1 MRIYTCVKLWVL
13 IGFLSVCVHGTCLPY
28 ACIIRLQGGRIRSLR
43 IQGPFQSPDKYRA
56 GLQAKTLEELQLGER
71 NISLPLVLH
80 CSKPAPSNLSLRKDL
95 QSVCAEKPT
104 TRWILATLTKKLPS
118 YHVVHNT
125 SNLSQVNFVNFSIWL
140 PHLAPVLWGKHP
152 VWAVGSKSSLALWSH
167 IHQLSPCSITL
178 YGHGTA
184 ATMAALYLSV
194 SVCACEGQQLMK
206 GICSSGTIKGIQR
219 GGGRAAFLFIL
230 GLTLLKSCC
239 I

>member
-125 SNLSQVNFVNFSIWL
+125 SDLPRWISSTFLSGCRIWL
-140 PHLAPVLWGKHP
+140 RFSGENIQSEQWEVNQALPYGATFT
-152 VWAVGSKSSLALWSH
+152 SSL
-167 IHQLSPCSITL
+167 P
-178 YGHGTA
+178 A
-184 ATMAALYLSV
+184 A
-194 SVCACEGQQLMK
+194 
-206 GICSSGTIKGIQR
+206 
-219 GGGRAAFLFIL
+219 
-230 GLTLLKSCC
+230 
-239 I
+239 